1 MNRFYTTV
9 LCLLIAGIGCLNAQT
24 QIKGDFETWVEDTK
38 GNGALPGQYLR
49 PGTQPEG
56 WEASNVNQK
65 VLISKEEVLVTPDAG
80 RTGDFSARMEN
91 KFIGVMNIG
100 SNAPAY
106 ITLGVPWAYA
116 VANLEEC
123 YGGTI
128 GGIPYTERPDSIV
141 GYFKR
146 SLGEEKAENAL
157 ILAYL
162 WEGTAKSTVPV
173 NPEGGF
179 ESTETAEVEDQEQ
192 YVLASR
198 NGATL
203 IGIAEYKIEV
213 ELSDWTRIAIP
224 FVYPNNNTST
234 PEKLNIIISSANYN
248 DRNAIGNGNI
258 LWADDVELVFK
269 SSGITEINEGI
280 TLYTQPGELYVN
292 SDKPGSLT
300 IYTLQGSTYLQK
312 NIAAGLTSI
321 SLPKGIYIVKINNKA
336 EKVIIK

>member
-1 MNRFYTTV
+1 M
-9 LCLLIAGIGCLNAQT
+9 ASIGYLNAQT
-24 QIKGDFETWVEDTK
+24 QIKGDFEKWVEDTK

-65 VLISKEEVLVTPDAG
+65 VLMEVKEVLVTSDAG
-80 RTGDFSARMEN
+80 RASDSCARMEN
-91 KFIGVMNIG
+91 RFVGMMGIG

-116 VANLEEC
+116 VVDLEAC

-146 SLGEEKAENAL
+146 SLGEEKAEKAL

-162 WEGTAKSTVPV
+162 WEGTAKSIVPV
-173 NPEGGF
+173 NPTGGF
-179 ESTETAEVEDQEQ
+179 ESTETAEVKDQEQ
-192 YVLASR
+192 SVLASKD
-198 NGATL
+198 GATL
-203 IGIAEYKIEV
+203 IGMAKYEIEG
-213 ELSDWTRIAIP
+213 ERSDWTRIAIP
-224 FVYPNNNTST
+224 FEYANDNT
-234 PEKLNIIISSANYN
+234 PEKLNVIISSANYY
-248 DRNAIGNGNI
+248 DRSAIGNGNI

-269 SSGITEINEGI
+269 STGITEINEGI
-280 TLYTQPGELYVN
+280 TFYTQPGELYVN

-300 IYTLQGSTYLQK
+300 IYTLQGSSYLQK
-312 NIAAGLTSI
+312 NIAAGLTTI